1 MKIHKDNFHCP
12 HCKYLHEEEFIEPL
26 INSSLK
32 CEQCKGKIRV
42 KLNAKGYILMH
53 KRNDRMHYAK
63 VKQQRLEDYVYL
75 DKIKKQYIIDT
86 TGSYT
91 KESSDIFFK
100 YGKYEWVRQARF
112 MFSEDARMVGIP
124 LQTIVNYFKSNNGL
138 IDYRTI
144 PYYERNK

>member
-1 MKIHKDNFHCP
+1 MQDKLDCP
-12 HCKYLHEEEFIEPL
+12 YCGYLYEEEFVESVM
-26 INSSLK
+26 NSSFK
-32 CEQCKGKIRV
+32 CERCEGKVRV
-42 KLNAKGYILMH
+42 KLNPRGYILMQ
-53 KRNDRMHYAK
+53 RRVDRMHYAK

-75 DKIKKQYIIDT
+75 DKIKKQYIVDT

-91 KESSDIFFK
+91 EESSDIFFK
-100 YGKYEWVRQARF
+100 HGKCEWVRQARL

-144 PYYERNK
+144 QYYERNN